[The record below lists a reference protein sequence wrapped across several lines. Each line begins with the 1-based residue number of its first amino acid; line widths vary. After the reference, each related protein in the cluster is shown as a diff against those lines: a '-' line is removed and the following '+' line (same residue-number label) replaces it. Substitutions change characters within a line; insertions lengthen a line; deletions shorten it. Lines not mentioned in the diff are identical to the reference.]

1 VTLRSKTTT
10 TTTKTTKT
18 EKTKAPSFRTL
29 GIDDLR
35 VEDARAF
42 AAVPLHA
49 ELTAVLRKAR
59 YRFRV
64 LPQAKRGVPRG
75 DHALLLNLTYWS
87 VDAGGDV
94 LASTTI
100 PADVV
105 AHVAWHHLAH
115 VALARGR
122 GKKPGR
128 AAKPGT
134 NAKPSADALFLG
146 ESIASAYDLF
156 MVGALL
162 RGSSARRSSFLESQV
177 PRIAE
182 VAHAA
187 GVPARAFERMLGEIA
202 AAPERAFG
210 QLRALLFDTTSAL
223 FRASSAD
230 EAAAILAAA
239 EARPFGALLHH
250 YELSNWVLYA
260 RAYGDARPDKAA
272 RAVDRAL
279 RDADDPIAWL
289 ASEWVEPAAS

>member
-1 VTLRSKTTT
+1 VTLRSKTT
-10 TTTKTTKT
+10 KTTKA
-18 EKTKAPSFRTL
+18 EKTRAPSFRTL

-49 ELTAVLRKAR
+49 ELTAVLRRAR

-75 DHALLLNLTYWS
+75 DHALLLNLTYWNA
-87 VDAGGDV
+87 DAGGDV

-115 VALARGR
+115 VALARPS
-122 GKKPGR
+122 KKGETR
-128 AAKPGT
+128 SAAKPF
-134 NAKPSADALFLG
+134 ADALFLG

-182 VAHAA
+182 VAQAA
-187 GVPARAFERMLGEIA
+187 GVPARAFERMLGEVA

-210 QLRALLFDTTSAL
+210 QLRTLLFDTTSAL
-223 FRASSAD
+223 FHASSAG
-230 EAAAILAAA
+230 EAVAILAAA

-272 RAVDRAL
+272 RAVDLAL

-289 ASEWVEPAAS
+289 ASEWVDPAAS